1 LNSILVKAVAV
12 VTLALIFYS
21 IAVITEQRKHRITR
35 LVLTFLTLGVLL
47 DITSTV
53 LMIIGSSKI
62 PLTVHGII
70 GYTALLAMLIETILI
85 WRSWR
90 RSGGTGEVSRG
101 VNLYTRLAYLWWI
114 IAYIAGGIIAMLIK

>member
-1 LNSILVKAVAV
+1 MNSILVKAVAV